1 MKQSAVFI
9 DRTACIACGSSDMQ
23 EIAAG
28 RFSDEPLR
36 GILAA
41 EEWGVEPLPLVE
53 HESWSF
59 VKCRSCDQAFHR
71 RILAP
76 DWITRLYTDWESQEA
91 MERFL
96 ANLDRPEYPYEIG
109 VYAIRHALRLHKM
122 TKPLRGR
129 TLPRL
134 LDFGCGWG
142 EFVSQCNALGFDAV
156 GVDFAPDR
164 QEHAKVK
171 VFPSLEAVLATQ
183 DAAASFHAVT
193 MFQVL
198 EHLVEPR
205 EVLEQVAALM
215 APGGVLILET
225 PDVTGVTGI
234 QSRQDYLAIGPLGH
248 INGFTPTSLCALA
261 KAVGFKPVRPAPVWL
276 STSWT
281 KLIKAT
287 GRAVLNPVL
296 PRTTNQ
302 YFRRCES

>member
-1 MKQSAVFI
+1 MTQAAVFV
-9 DRTACIACGSSDMQ
+9 DRSECIACGSTDFI
-23 EIAAG
+23 EIASG
-28 RFSDEPLR
+28 RFSEEPLR
-36 GILAA
+36 GILET

-53 HESWSF
+53 HETWCF
-59 VKCRSCDQAFHR
+59 VKCRACDQAFHR

-76 DWITRLYTDWESQEA
+76 EWIVRLYTDWESQDA

-96 ANLDRPEYPYEIG
+96 AKLDRPEYAYEIG
-109 VYAIRHALRLHKM
+109 VQAVRHALRLYKM
-122 TKPLRGR
+122 TRPTRGR
-129 TLPRL
+129 ALPRL

-142 EFVSQCNALGFDAV
+142 EFVAQCNALGFDAV

-164 QEHAKVK
+164 QENAKVK
-171 VFPSLEAVLATQ
+171 IFPSLDAVLATR

-205 EVLEQVAALM
+205 EILEQVAALM

-225 PDVTGVTGI
+225 PDVTGVTGV

-248 INGFTPTSLCALA
+248 INGFTPKSLAALA
-261 KAVGFKPVRPAPVWL
+261 KAVGFRPVRPEPVWL
-276 STSWT
+276 TTSWT
-281 KLIKAT
+281 KLVKAT
-287 GRAVLNPVL
+287 GRAVLGPVL

-302 YFRRCES
+302 YFRRCD

>member
-1 MKQSAVFI
+1 MNQTADFV
-9 DRTACIACGSSDMQ
+9 DRTACIACGSTELH
-23 EIAAG
+23 EIATG

-36 GILAA
+36 GILEA

-53 HESWSF
+53 HESWCF
-59 VKCRSCDQAFHR
+59 VKCGACEQAFHR

-76 DWITRLYTDWESQEA
+76 EWITRLYTEWESQEA

-96 ANLDRPEYPYEIG
+96 AKLNRPEYAYEIG
-109 VYAIRHALRLHKM
+109 VAAIKHALRLYKM
-122 TKPLRGR
+122 TKPIRDR
-129 TLPRL
+129 SLPRL

-142 EFVSQCNALGFDAV
+142 EFVAQCNALGFDAV

-164 QEHAKVK
+164 QENAKVK
-171 VFPSLEAVLATQ
+171 IFPSLDAVLATR
-183 DAAASFHAVT
+183 DSAASFHAVT

-205 EVLEQVAALM
+205 EILEQVAALM

-225 PDVTGVTGI
+225 PDVTGVTGV

-248 INGFTPTSLCALA
+248 INGFTPKSLAALA
-261 KAVGFKPVRPAPVWL
+261 KAVGFRPVRPEPVWL
-276 STSWT
+276 TTSWT
-281 KLIKAT
+281 KLVKAT
-287 GRAVLNPVL
+287 GRAVLGPVL

-302 YFRRCES
+302 YFRRCD